1 MPRGTIHQAK
11 AAPNTHSLH
20 ITVSVGQRNCWADFL
35 ELAVPRALELASEDH
50 LLLRETLP
58 RGYADYM
65 GVSHS
70 DDHENPHRTAFIE
83 KILECMNLVSQS
95 IPWDSAADQLAVKF
109 LQSRLPLPSHGHD
122 EASSKASSLKATQK
136 ETISGDSK
144 VALVAPGIAR
154 LVVEEDSA
162 VVYHMLSNSRDLHNE
177 GDDNSLEEE
186 PSPQGR
192 LAFSLDLAPALE
204 ELVVAYPEA
213 VTISD
218 LPVPK
223 DEAVNLVSQLQ
234 GFGLLIVAS

>member
-11 AAPNTHSLH
+11 AAPSTHSLH

-35 ELAVPRALELASEDH
+35 ELAVPRALQLASEDH
-50 LLLRETLP
+50 VLLRETLP

-70 DDHENPHRTAFIE
+70 DDHDNPQRTAFIE

-109 LQSRLPLPSHGHD
+109 LQSRLPLPGGHYD
-122 EASSKASSLKATQK
+122 ASSKASLLKITQ
-136 ETISGDSK
+136 EQIIAVDCK

-162 VVYHMLSNSRDLHNE
+162 VVYHMLSNSKDLHNE
-177 GDDNSLEEE
+177 GDDNSLEKE
-186 PSPQGR
+186 PSSQGR

-204 ELVVAYPEA
+204 ELMVAYPEA
-213 VTISD
+213 VSVSG

-223 DEAVNLVSQLQ
+223 DEAVQLVSQLCN
-234 GFGLLIVAS
+234 FGLLIVAH